1 MNELQHLDLPSP
13 VGIIEIAGDAE
24 SIHSILFTDR
34 SEPEH
39 LLAAETPEPLK
50 QCARQLKEYFKG
62 ERTEF
67 DLPLH
72 SIGTSFQQQVW
83 QALMEVE
90 YAKTASYKD
99 IAVSIG
105 RDKAV
110 RAVGSANSKNKLT
123 IVVPCHRIIGSNGT
137 LTGYAGTL
145 ERKEWLLAHEQ
156 AVRERQ
162 ANLTETISQS

>member
-1 MNELQHLDLPSP
+1 MNEMHLLDLPSP
-13 VGIIEIAGDAE
+13 VGIIEISGNAE

-34 SEPEH
+34 TEPQH
-39 LLAAETPEPLK
+39 LLTAKTPEPLK
-50 QCARQLKEYFKG
+50 QCAQQLEEYFKG
-62 ERTEF
+62 ERTDF
-67 DLPLH
+67 DLPLY
-72 SIGTSFQQQVW
+72 SIGTPFQQEVW

-90 YAKTASYKD
+90 YAKTASYKE
-99 IAVSIG
+99 IAVAIG

-123 IVVPCHRIIGSNGT
+123 IVVPCHRVIGSNGT

-145 ERKEWLLAHEQ
+145 ERKEWLLGHER

-162 ANLTETISQS
+162 ANAVGR